1 MVRWEYFVE
10 RFRTDKFHES
20 MMDLVLAGKDG
31 WELVSVA
38 QAEMKEFATE
48 EDQAWILFFKRPK
61 ED

>member
-10 RFRTDKFHES
+10 RFRSDKFNES

-31 WELVSVA
+31 WELVSVSPV
-38 QAEMKEFATE
+38 KLKDLS
-48 EDQAWILFFKRPK
+48 EDGQAWALFFKRPL